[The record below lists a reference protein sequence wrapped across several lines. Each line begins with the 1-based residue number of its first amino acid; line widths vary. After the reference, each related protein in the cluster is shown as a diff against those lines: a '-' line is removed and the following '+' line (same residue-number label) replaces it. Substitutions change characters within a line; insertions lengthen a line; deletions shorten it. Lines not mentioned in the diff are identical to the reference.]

1 MVVLGAEIHWV
12 VSTLCKVCIQLWH
25 ALVAVDFF
33 VDLMFIQMRKS
44 KKKTPLVSIHC
55 DLKIQEMASFSG
67 QHPPGPSYRPMP
79 FAIVGT
85 ALPGLCLA

>member
-1 MVVLGAEIHWV
+1 MVVLGAEIHWIAL
-12 VSTLCKVCIQLWH
+12 TLCKDCIHLWH

-44 KKKTPLVSIHC
+44 KKKLLVSIHC

-67 QHPPGPSYRPMP
+67 QHAPGPP
-79 FAIVGT
+79 
-85 ALPGLCLA
+85 